1 MTFGEA
7 AATTLTRSEY
17 ETLLEAAE
25 TYREALVVRLCGE
38 VGLRPVE
45 LARLSNDD
53 VDQVSADPSRY
64 LLRIPGEAVD
74 EETGSD
80 EAGPDSRRTAYLPTA
95 VQRDL
100 ERYVRSNDLDESERI
115 FPVTPRRLQMLVSDV
130 ADRASERTNDSSLSS
145 VSSSDLR
152 HYFARSALVSDEIN
166 PRVVKSAGGWQSFE
180 ALEAYLSEPTDEEL
194 VAAFEPTENEGRSD
208 RNSPATGDDGIV
220 RSLLAATDRCALVRL
235 DADGYVERWNRSA
248 VSTFGY
254 HATEIVGTHVSTF
267 YADDDRDADALDH
280 KLAEATTDSPHED
293 DSWFVNRDG
302 SRFRATELI
311 VPLRDETGT
320 RSGFALFVHDVSSY
334 RDRLENE
341 RSRNDRIERA
351 NEVTNRFRAV
361 TNQLLEASAHD
372 EVEFVCCQTLVDGPA
387 YEFAWIDRTTR
398 TTGQREWRTSSGID
412 REAAE
417 RLVPDDWYAET
428 ESGRSHRHQ
437 SGAELAADGTARTGE
452 IGADPPAGSE
462 VSGTDESPDG
472 TDASAGRDAIDGTD
486 TLGGSDT
493 SEAGRPH
500 SAASAVSGSE
510 MSETVVTD
518 ISGTLEEEY
527 VEGKL
532 ARVCLSYGDTVY
544 GTLSVVTEREGGFGA
559 DELAWLETIGRQ
571 VGYAIAA
578 VRRRNLLLSDT
589 VVELEFACRD
599 EQSFFVDTS
608 AQLGCRFEIDSFVPV
623 SESTQLYYVTLQDG
637 PPKTVF
643 ELAEADPGIDDCR
656 LIETYED
663 GWRVEFIVE
672 GSSPTLTLTEYGV
685 TVLETVVEN
694 GTATIA
700 AECAGAA
707 DVRTIVDGLR
717 SAFPDSELIGK
728 REAERTV
735 QTAYEF
741 REGLEDRLT
750 DRQESALRAAYFGGY
765 YDWPRESTA
774 EEVADAMGV
783 SSPTLHNHLRKG
795 QHELLRT
802 FFDAPRD

>member
-1 MTFGEA
+1 MALADTSSN
-7 AATTLTRSEY
+7 TLTRSEY
-17 ETLLEAAE
+17 ESLLEAAQ
-25 TYREALVVRLCGE
+25 TYRKALVVRLCGE
-38 VGLRPVE
+38 AGLRPAE
-45 LARLSNDD
+45 LARLSSDD
-53 VDQVSADPSRY
+53 IDRVDTDPSRY
-64 LLRIPGEAVD
+64 VIRVPEAASGDKASRGET
-74 EETGSD
+74 EI
-80 EAGPDSRRTAYLPTA
+80 GPARSAYLPTD

-100 ERYVRSNDLDESERI
+100 ERYVRSNDLADAERI

-130 ADRASERTNDSSLSS
+130 AERASERGNDSSLSS

-152 HYFARSALVSDEIN
+152 HYFARSALVRDDVN
-166 PRVVKSAGGWQSFE
+166 PRVVKAAGGWQSFE
-180 ALEAYLSEPTDEEL
+180 ALEPYLSEPTDEEL
-194 VAAFEPTENEGRSD
+194 VAAFEPAESEGRSD
-208 RNSPATGDDGIV
+208 RNLAGVGDEGIV
-220 RSLLAATDRCALVRL
+220 RSLLAGTDRCALVRL

-254 HATEIVGTHVSTF
+254 HANEIVGTHVSAF
-267 YADDDRDADALDH
+267 YADGEGDADALDR

-293 DSWFVNRDG
+293 DSWFVHGDG
-302 SRFRATELI
+302 SRFRATEL
-311 VPLRDETGT
+311 VVALRDETGA
-320 RSGFALFVHDVSSY
+320 RNGFALFVHDISSY
-334 RDRLENE
+334 HDRLE
-341 RSRNDRIERA
+341 SERA
-351 NEVTNRFRAV
+351 RSDRVERVNEVTNRFRAV
-361 TNQLLEASAHD
+361 TNRLLEASAHD
-372 EVEFVCCQTLVDGPA
+372 EVESVCCQALVDGPA

-398 TTGQREWRTSSGID
+398 TAGQREWRTSSGID
-412 REAAE
+412 PEAAD
-417 RLVPDDWYAET
+417 RLLPDEWESAADRIHDEHRHIASESADDDWQ
-428 ESGRSHRHQ
+428 SSNDGG
-437 SGAELAADGTARTGE
+437 SGADGATSADSPNGKF
-452 IGADPPAGSE
+452 ADS
-462 VSGTDESPDG
+462 
-472 TDASAGRDAIDGTD
+472 R
-486 TLGGSDT
+486 
-493 SEAGRPH
+493 R
-500 SAASAVSGSE
+500 
-510 MSETVVTD
+510 TVVTD
-518 ISGTLEEEY
+518 VAGTLEEEY
-527 VEGKL
+527 FEGTL
-532 ARVCLSYGDTVY
+532 VRVSLSYGDTVY
-544 GTLSVVTEREGGFGA
+544 GTLSVVTGREKGFEA

-599 EQSFFVDTS
+599 EQSFFVDAS
-608 AQLGCRFEIDSFVPV
+608 SQLGCRFEIDSFVPV

-637 PPKTVF
+637 SPKSVF
-643 ELAEADPGIDDCR
+643 ELAESDPGIDDCR

-685 TVLETVVEN
+685 TVLETVVDN

-707 DVRTIVDGLR
+707 DVRTIVDGLC
-717 SAFPDSELIGK
+717 SAFPESELVGK

-735 QTAYEF
+735 QTAHEF

-802 FFDAPRD
+802 FFDAPRE